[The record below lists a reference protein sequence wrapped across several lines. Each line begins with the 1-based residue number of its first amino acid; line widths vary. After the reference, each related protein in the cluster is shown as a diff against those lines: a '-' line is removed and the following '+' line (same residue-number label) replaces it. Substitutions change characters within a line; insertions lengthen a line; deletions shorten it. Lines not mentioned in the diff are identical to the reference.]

1 MKALHD
7 RTQNVQ
13 GRSAAKDLAVRVAR
27 IFEQYPLLCGFTVQ
41 AHSTLTKDRARV
53 QLPGRL
59 WLADVSVSTPPRLRA
74 TQAFCIQIAYAL
86 FDLMEDQPEVCELLP
101 GRTFARTL
109 H

>member
-7 RTQNVQ
+7 TTQIVQ
-13 GRSAAKDLAVRVAR
+13 VQSAAMDLAVRVAGL
-27 IFEQYPLLCGFTVQ
+27 FEQYPMLCGFSVQ
-41 AHSTLTKDRARV
+41 EPSTLTKDRARV
-53 QLPGRL
+53 RLPGGL

-74 TQAFCIQIAYAL
+74 TQAFCIQIAYPL
-86 FDLMEDQPEVCELLP
+86 FELMEDQPEVCGLLP